1 MTLRVSLWFVALCA
15 PYLVMTAAAQPAAPA
30 SGSAPTPAMAGR
42 TGAML
47 QPSIQLVREALGAV
61 NVDKWK
67 ASSAIKSEADG
78 NLNSV
83 KHDIDQT
90 LPGLVVA
97 ADAAPE
103 SLAKALPV
111 FRNVD
116 ALYDVMLRL
125 VAAGRMAAPKDQV
138 GALDDA
144 LASIAKARS
153 ALGDQLQAS
162 AESQEQRMMR
172 LQQAANRPAPPPP
185 APVQCTPAPTPT
197 TKKKRSTAK
206 SSKPATAATH

>member
-1 MTLRVSLWFVALCA
+1 MTLRVSLCFALCA
-15 PYLVMTAAAQPAAPA
+15 PYLALTAAAQPAPGA
-30 SGSAPTPAMAGR
+30 APTPATAGR
-42 TGAML
+42 TGATL
-47 QPSIQLVREALGAV
+47 QPSIRLVKEALSTV
-61 NVDKWK
+61 NIDKWK

-83 KHDIDQT
+83 QRDIDQT
-90 LPGLVVA
+90 LPALVMA
-97 ADAAPE
+97 ADAAPD
-103 SLAKALPV
+103 SVAKALPV

-144 LASIAKARS
+144 LASIAKSRS

-162 AESQEQRMMR
+162 AESQEQRIIR

-185 APVQCTPAPTPT
+185 APVQCTPPPAPTT
-197 TKKKRSTAK
+197 TKKKRSTTK
-206 SSKPATAATH
+206 SSTASKPATPATH